1 MDVMFIIL
9 LGVLGLILLTMIL
22 GSFFTVETAQVAVI
36 TRFGKFLRVADP
48 GLNWKFPYIDT
59 VAGVV
64 SLRVNQ
70 ISLTME
76 TKTKDNVFV
85 TIPISVQNR
94 VRPEK
99 VFDAY
104 YKLSDPTAQIKSY
117 VEQVILGHVP
127 GMTLDEVFA
136 SQSSIAAAVKQELD
150 ADMATFGF
158 EIVNVL
164 VTDIVP
170 DQKVKSAMN
179 DINAAQREQ
188 VAANARGEA
197 EKILVV
203 KKAEA
208 ESESKALQGQ
218 GIANQRKAIIE
229 GLQSS
234 TVAGSN
240 WVFPANVTVAL
251 NAPLGQVSGVTVDSH
266 GNVYLADLGNAR
278 IFAVSPTGGIR
289 IVAGNGTP
297 GFSGDGGPATAASLS
312 SPYGMAVDALGNLF
326 IADWG
331 NARIRKVTPSGVIT
345 TVAGGGTADPS
356 RLRMSPTSR
365 PVPTSKTQRVAWL
378 PAFCMPQE
386 HFAGIA
392 NSQPGNTTPGAHR
405 FWDDGG
411 ARACVR
417 AREPAFRWRD

>member
-1 MDVMFIIL
+1 MDVVVWIL
-9 LGVLGLILLTMIL
+9 LAILGVVVLSLIL
-22 GSFFTVETAQVAVI
+22 GSFFTVKTAQVAVI
-36 TRFGKFLRVADP
+36 TRFGKFLRVAEA
-48 GLNWKFPYIDT
+48 GLNWKFPYIDS
-59 VAGVV
+59 VAGLV

-70 ISLTME
+70 ITLTME

-104 YKLSDPTAQIKSY
+104 YKLSDPVAQIKSY

-150 ADMATFGF
+150 ADMATFGY

-170 DQKVKSAMN
+170 DSKVKSAMN

-208 ESESKALQGQ
+208 EAESKALQGQ

-229 GLQSS
+229 GLQVSIEQFQKVVDGASS
-234 TVAGSN
+234 KDVMQL
-240 WVFPANVTVAL
+240 VMVTQYFDTL
-251 NAPLGQVSGVTVDSH
+251 KSIGESDKTNTLFLSH
-266 GNVYLADLGNAR
+266 
-278 IFAVSPTGGIR
+278 S
-289 IVAGNGTP
+289 
-297 GFSGDGGPATAASLS
+297 
-312 SPYGMAVDALGNLF
+312 
-326 IADWG
+326 
-331 NARIRKVTPSGVIT
+331 
-345 TVAGGGTADPS
+345 
-356 RLRMSPTSR
+356 
-365 PVPTSKTQRVAWL
+365 
-378 PAFCMPQE
+378 
-386 HFAGIA
+386 
-392 NSQPGNTTPGAHR
+392 PGAVKEVSEQIMESMLV
-405 FWDDGG
+405 
-411 ARACVR
+411 ATKAS
-417 AREPAFRWRD
+417 

>member
-1 MDVMFIIL
+1 MDFVIWMFFAVAAFFL
-9 LGVLGLILLTMIL
+9 LSIIL
-22 GSFFTVETAQVAVI
+22 GSFFTVDTAQVAVV
-36 TRFGKFLRVADP
+36 TRFGRFLRVAEP
-48 GLNWKFPYIDT
+48 GLNWKWPIIDSL
-59 VAGVV
+59 AGRV

-99 VFDAY
+99 VFDAFY
-104 YKLSDPTAQIKSY
+104 RLSNPMAQIQSY

-136 SQSSIAAAVKQELD
+136 SQSGIAAAVKKELD
-150 ADMATFGF
+150 ADMAGFGY

-170 DQKVKSAMN
+170 DAKVKSAMN

-208 ESESKALQGQ
+208 EAESKALQGQ

-229 GLQSS
+229 GLQGSIEQFQRAIGS
-234 TVAGSN
+234 VTTSDVMALVLITQYFDTIKSIGESDKTNTLFLSHSPAAVKDVADQITQ
-240 WVFPANVTVAL
+240 AML
-251 NAPLGQVSGVTVDSH
+251 
-266 GNVYLADLGNAR
+266 
-278 IFAVSPTGGIR
+278 
-289 IVAGNGTP
+289 
-297 GFSGDGGPATAASLS
+297 
-312 SPYGMAVDALGNLF
+312 
-326 IADWG
+326 IADR
-331 NARIRKVTPSGVIT
+331 AK
-345 TVAGGGTADPS
+345 A
-356 RLRMSPTSR
+356 
-365 PVPTSKTQRVAWL
+365 
-378 PAFCMPQE
+378 PA
-386 HFAGIA
+386 
-392 NSQPGNTTPGAHR
+392 
-405 FWDDGG
+405 
-411 ARACVR
+411 
-417 AREPAFRWRD
+417 

>member
-1 MDVMFIIL
+1 MDPMFLIPVGAAALIVLIIFL
-9 LGVLGLILLTMIL
+9 S
-22 GSFFTVETAQVAVI
+22 SFFTVNTAEVAVI
-36 TRFGKFLRVADP
+36 THFGEFKRIATP
-48 GLNWKFPYIDT
+48 GLNWKLPFFDA

-64 SLRVNQ
+64 SLRVSQ

-99 VFDAY
+99 VYDAF
-104 YKLSDPTAQIKSY
+104 YKLADPTAQIKSY

-208 ESESKALQGQ
+208 EAESKALQGQ

-229 GLQSS
+229 GLQVSIEQFQKVVDGASS
-234 TVAGSN
+234 RDVMQLVMVTQYFDTLKSIGENDKTNTLFLAHSPSAVKEVSDQIFESMLVAQQ
-240 WVFPANVTVAL
+240 A
-251 NAPLGQVSGVTVDSH
+251 
-266 GNVYLADLGNAR
+266 
-278 IFAVSPTGGIR
+278 
-289 IVAGNGTP
+289 
-297 GFSGDGGPATAASLS
+297 
-312 SPYGMAVDALGNLF
+312 
-326 IADWG
+326 
-331 NARIRKVTPSGVIT
+331 K
-345 TVAGGGTADPS
+345 
-356 RLRMSPTSR
+356 
-365 PVPTSKTQRVAWL
+365 K
-378 PAFCMPQE
+378 
-386 HFAGIA
+386 
-392 NSQPGNTTPGAHR
+392 
-405 FWDDGG
+405 
-411 ARACVR
+411 
-417 AREPAFRWRD
+417 

>member
-1 MDVMFIIL
+1 MDVVFIVL
-9 LGVLGLILLTMIL
+9 LAIAAIIALTFIL
-22 GSFFTVETAQVAVI
+22 GSFFTVNTAQVAII
-36 TRFGKFLRVADP
+36 TRFGKFLRVAEP
-48 GLNWKFPYIDT
+48 GLNWKMPYFDS
-59 VAGVV
+59 VSGMV

-99 VFDAY
+99 VFDAF
-104 YKLSDPTAQIKSY
+104 YKLSDPTAQIQSY

-170 DQKVKSAMN
+170 DSKVKSAMN

-208 ESESKALQGQ
+208 EAESKALQGQ

-229 GLQSS
+229 GLQVSIEQFQKVVDGAS
-234 TVAGSN
+234 AKEVMQLVMVTQYFDTLKSIGESDKTNTLFLAHSPAAVKEVSDQIMQSMLVA
-240 WVFPANVTVAL
+240 
-251 NAPLGQVSGVTVDSH
+251 D
-266 GNVYLADLGNAR
+266 
-278 IFAVSPTGGIR
+278 
-289 IVAGNGTP
+289 
-297 GFSGDGGPATAASLS
+297 
-312 SPYGMAVDALGNLF
+312 
-326 IADWG
+326 
-331 NARIRKVTPSGVIT
+331 
-345 TVAGGGTADPS
+345 
-356 RLRMSPTSR
+356 
-365 PVPTSKTQRVAWL
+365 
-378 PAFCMPQE
+378 
-386 HFAGIA
+386 
-392 NSQPGNTTPGAHR
+392 
-405 FWDDGG
+405 
-411 ARACVR
+411 RAK
-417 AREPAFRWRD
+417 A

>member
-1 MDVMFIIL
+1 MEQFYLVL
-9 LGVLGLILLTMIL
+9 LLILAAVALYLIFA
-22 GSFFTVETAQVAVI
+22 SFFTVNTAQVAVI
-36 TRFGKFLRVADP
+36 TRFGKFLRVAEP
-48 GLNWKFPYIDT
+48 GLNWKRPFFDS
-59 VAGVV
+59 VAGLV

-70 ISLTME
+70 ITLTME

-99 VFDAY
+99 VYDAY
-104 YKLSDPTAQIKSY
+104 YKLADPTAQIKSY

-150 ADMATFGF
+150 ADMSGFGY

-170 DQKVKSAMN
+170 DGKVKSAMN

-208 ESESKALQGQ
+208 EAESKALQGQ

-229 GLQSS
+229 GLQVSIEQFQKVVDGAS
-234 TVAGSN
+234 AKEVMQLVMVTQYFDTLKSIGESDRTNTLFLAHSPGEVKDLSDQILQSMLVA
-240 WVFPANVTVAL
+240 VKA
-251 NAPLGQVSGVTVDSH
+251 
-266 GNVYLADLGNAR
+266 
-278 IFAVSPTGGIR
+278 
-289 IVAGNGTP
+289 
-297 GFSGDGGPATAASLS
+297 
-312 SPYGMAVDALGNLF
+312 
-326 IADWG
+326 
-331 NARIRKVTPSGVIT
+331 
-345 TVAGGGTADPS
+345 
-356 RLRMSPTSR
+356 
-365 PVPTSKTQRVAWL
+365 
-378 PAFCMPQE
+378 
-386 HFAGIA
+386 
-392 NSQPGNTTPGAHR
+392 
-405 FWDDGG
+405 
-411 ARACVR
+411 
-417 AREPAFRWRD
+417 

>member
-1 MDVMFIIL
+1 MDPMIMIPLGFVAIL
-9 LGVLGLILLTMIL
+9 VLILVL
-22 GSFFTVETAQVAVI
+22 GSFFTVNTAEVAVL
-36 TRFGKFLRVADP
+36 TRFGKFLSVANP
-48 GLNWKFPYIDT
+48 GLNWKVPMIDT
-59 VAGVV
+59 VAGRV

-99 VFDAY
+99 VYDAFY
-104 YKLSDPTAQIKSY
+104 RLADPTAQIKSY

-127 GMTLDEVFA
+127 SMTLDEVFA
-136 SQSSIAAAVKQELD
+136 SQASIAAAVKLELD
-150 ADMATFGF
+150 ADMAAFGF

-208 ESESKALQGQ
+208 EAESKALQGQ

-229 GLQSS
+229 GLQVSVEQFQKAVEGASS
-234 TVAGSN
+234 REVMQLVLVTQYFDTLKSIGENDKTSTLFLTHSPSAVKDVADQLLDSML
-240 WVFPANVTVAL
+240 VA
-251 NAPLGQVSGVTVDSH
+251 
-266 GNVYLADLGNAR
+266 
-278 IFAVSPTGGIR
+278 
-289 IVAGNGTP
+289 
-297 GFSGDGGPATAASLS
+297 
-312 SPYGMAVDALGNLF
+312 
-326 IADWG
+326 
-331 NARIRKVTPSGVIT
+331 
-345 TVAGGGTADPS
+345 
-356 RLRMSPTSR
+356 
-365 PVPTSKTQRVAWL
+365 QR
-378 PAFCMPQE
+378 
-386 HFAGIA
+386 A
-392 NSQPGNTTPGAHR
+392 NS
-405 FWDDGG
+405 
-411 ARACVR
+411 
-417 AREPAFRWRD
+417 

>member
-1 MDVMFIIL
+1 MDQLIIIVPLAAIAFIF
-9 LGVLGLILLTMIL
+9 LILVL
-22 GSFFTVETAQVAVI
+22 GSFFTVNTAEVAVL
-36 TRFGKFLRVADP
+36 TRFGKFHRVADP
-48 GLNWKFPYIDT
+48 GLNWKRPFFDA
-59 VAGVV
+59 VAGKV
-64 SLRVNQ
+64 SLRVVQ

-85 TIPISVQNR
+85 TIPISVQHR

-99 VFDAY
+99 VYDAFY
-104 YKLSDPTAQIKSY
+104 RLSDPTGQIKSY

-170 DQKVKSAMN
+170 DEKVKSAMN

-208 ESESKALQGQ
+208 EAESKALQGQ

-229 GLQSS
+229 GLQTSVEQFQKAVEGASS
-234 TVAGSN
+234 KEVMQLVLVTQYFDTLKSIGENDKTSTLFLSHSPAAVKDVSDQIFQAMLVAER
-240 WVFPANVTVAL
+240 AN
-251 NAPLGQVSGVTVDSH
+251 
-266 GNVYLADLGNAR
+266 
-278 IFAVSPTGGIR
+278 
-289 IVAGNGTP
+289 
-297 GFSGDGGPATAASLS
+297 
-312 SPYGMAVDALGNLF
+312 
-326 IADWG
+326 
-331 NARIRKVTPSGVIT
+331 
-345 TVAGGGTADPS
+345 
-356 RLRMSPTSR
+356 
-365 PVPTSKTQRVAWL
+365 
-378 PAFCMPQE
+378 
-386 HFAGIA
+386 
-392 NSQPGNTTPGAHR
+392 
-405 FWDDGG
+405 
-411 ARACVR
+411 
-417 AREPAFRWRD
+417 